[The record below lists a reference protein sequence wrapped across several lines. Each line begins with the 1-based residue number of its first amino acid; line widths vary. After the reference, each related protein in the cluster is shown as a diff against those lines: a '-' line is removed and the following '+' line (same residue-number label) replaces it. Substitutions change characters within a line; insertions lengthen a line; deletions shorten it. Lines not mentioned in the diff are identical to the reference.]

1 MNILPHKSWNV
12 WSVKNIARVERD
24 EERARLE
31 ESERKEKAWKVES
44 EKRLERLR
52 DKSKKFKNSCE
63 EDERFSLFAEEE
75 RKAGS
80 ENPDV
85 SKERRKREAR
95 ELDSSRDYL
104 GGKERRKRPWYAAEV
119 PEGRLAANADSRKQL
134 REDKRKQREDPLAS
148 NSSRTKKHTRK
159 THEKR
164 KTPSKS
170 QTTSIEELRQQREK
184 REAAERKRIEAV
196 LSNSNHSTQTPL
208 PDDRSRDYHEGFTA
222 YSGGRRRDKRRRR
235 H

>member
-12 WSVKNIARVERD
+12 WSVKNIARVEKD

-31 ESERKEKAWKVES
+31 ESERKEKALKVES

-52 DKSKKFKNSCE
+52 GKSKSFKNGRE
-63 EDERFSLFAEEE
+63 EEVRFSLFAEEE

-85 SKERRKREAR
+85 AKERRKREAR

-104 GGKERRKRPWYAAEV
+104 GGRERQKRPWYATED
-119 PEGRLAANADSRKQL
+119 PEARLAANADSRKQW
-134 REDKRKQREDPLAS
+134 REDKRKHREDPLAS
-148 NSSRTKKHTRK
+148 ASSKKEKSVKKTR
-159 THEKR
+159 EKR
-164 KTPSKS
+164 KTSSKS
-170 QTTSIEELRQQREK
+170 QTTSMDELRQQREK

-196 LSNSNHSTQTPL
+196 LSKSNRSKQTPL

>member
-12 WSVKNIARVERD
+12 WSVKNIARVEKD
-24 EERARLE
+24 EARARLE
-31 ESERKEKAWKVES
+31 ESERKERALKVES
-44 EKRLERLR
+44 ERRLERLR
-52 DKSKKFKNSCE
+52 DKPKSFKNGRQ

-85 SKERRKREAR
+85 AKERRKREAR

-104 GGKERRKRPWYAAEV
+104 GGRERQNRPWYATEAPVE
-119 PEGRLAANADSRKQL
+119 RLAASADSRKRR
-134 REDKRKQREDPLAS
+134 REDKLKHREDPLACTKSQTEKS
-148 NSSRTKKHTRK
+148 NRK
-159 THEKR
+159 TYGKR
-164 KTPSKS
+164 KTSSNS
-170 QTTSIEELRQQREK
+170 QTNSIDELRQQREK

-196 LSNSNHSTQTPL
+196 LSKSNRSKQTPL

-222 YSGGRRRDKRRRR
+222 YSGGRRRDKGTRR